1 MGSSLLVGGEYVLYA
16 VTGVVE
22 LVKEVDD
29 LTSGVAEYSVAALF
43 DEGLNDDFCT

>member
-1 MGSSLLVGGEYVLYA
+1 MSGSLLVGSEYVLYA

-22 LVKEVDD
+22 LVKEVYD
-29 LTSGVAEYSVAALF
+29 LSSRVAEYSVAALL

>member
-1 MGSSLLVGGEYVLYA
+1 MSGSLLVGSEYVLYA

-29 LTSGVAEYSVAALF
+29 LTSGVAEYSVAALL
-43 DEGLNDDFCT
+43 DEGFYDYLCT